1 MKNVL
6 CALLFLSPVFALAEA
21 PVAVTEEIAPIADL
35 TLEVSEQVE
44 RLAGVLTEE
53 KYEDA
58 KDGDVRQAFGLL
70 ACIGQALADHDKADG
85 VEIQGAALRD
95 AALQYKRKASLEDA
109 QKAFEAVKVA
119 VAGKAEGDFS
129 KEHPWNK
136 LVNMHPMMEEMNDR
150 NSKILRVLRR
160 PRGKADEPI
169 HATTWVV
176 LSLAMHADTHEVKNE
191 ADIPKWHQFSDD
203 FREAAI
209 KLGEAI
215 RAKDKDEGKKW
226 FDKANESCDACHEVF
241 QD

>member
-6 CALLFLSPVFALAEA
+6 YILLCLVPAFVMADA

-35 TLEVSEQVE
+35 ELEISEQVE
-44 RLAGVLTEE
+44 RLTGVLTEE

-58 KDGDVRQAFGLL
+58 KDGEVRQAFGLL
-70 ACIGQALADHDKADG
+70 ACIGQALAEHGKNES
-85 VEIQGAALRD
+85 VKIQGPALRD
-95 AALQYKRKASLEDA
+95 AALQFKRKASLEDA
-109 QKAFEAVKVA
+109 QKALEAVKLA
-119 VAGKAEGDFS
+119 VAGQAEGDHA
-129 KEHPWNK
+129 KEYPWNK
-136 LVNMHPMMEEMNDR
+136 LINMHPMMEEMNDR

-160 PRGKADEPI
+160 PRGKAEEPI

-176 LSLAMHADTHEVKNE
+176 LGLAMHADTHEVKND

-226 FDKANESCDACHEVF
+226 FDKANESCDACHEIF